1 MAKPRR
7 TVLVIDSSA
16 KNCDNFKRQ
25 LRQDVVFSYQFLTQ
39 QSSLKLLTE
48 LPSQPIDGI
57 LFSLERL
64 GPDEFS
70 FFDHLKSTLEDLC
83 PPLIVVGNGDPDFIV
98 QAFKHGATDY
108 LVKGKIAGDD
118 LCRALRIA
126 IENAELKRQ
135 LHLSHQHFQA
145 SVECLVDC
153 FGIFTAMRDETGQ
166 IVDFRIEYLNQAAC
180 DNNRMPREK
189 QLGCGLCEVL
199 PGHIESGLFDAY
211 CHLVETGEPVVQDSV
226 IFQDTYGGKREMVRA
241 FDIRA
246 TKFGDGFVSSWR
258 DITERKRIELQL
270 SQTVSDLQRE
280 QGRLQRLIDTAPIGI
295 GISNSNGEV
304 KVVNDAMLDLHG
316 YTREEFEQQG
326 LNWWDFIPEESRQ
339 LSEQGVMQLRQKGRL
354 PPLEMELQLRDGRRV
369 PIWFSATQWVYS
381 SDEHVSFAVDLTPQK
396 QAEQALQQS
405 EQRYRDLAE
414 AMPQIVWT
422 ADACGAITYW
432 NQRWYDYTGLSEAAS
447 MGLAG
452 VQAVHPDQQ
461 DCTLTQWQTALSS
474 WEPFEMQYRIRR
486 FDGEYRWFI
495 CRALPS
501 FGPEGNISGWLGTIT
516 DIEELRQAKDNLR
529 RREQQLRQ
537 QLVERTRAEA
547 ALRQAT
553 ERLDLTLKS
562 APIILFTQ
570 DRDLRYTWIYKPAPD
585 FSAEDVIG
593 RHDADLI
600 SPASAAR
607 LTALKQQVLQTG
619 EGLRQEVEI
628 IKDNVSL
635 YYDLTI
641 DPLWDDK
648 NAIAGITCAAVDITH
663 RVRLEQQRQEAEAQQ
678 RKIAAEFQVLY
689 DQAPCGYHSLDKH
702 GVFVQINETELHM
715 LGYQRDEVLG
725 KKFSD
730 FLTAESVPTFRE
742 NFPGFKQ
749 QGWAKDLE
757 FQLICKDGSILPIS
771 LSATGVYDEDGNFL
785 RSRSVVVD
793 ISERK
798 RLETERLQA
807 ETAFLDNEKL
817 LRLALSGANAGSWA
831 WKIATGEIT
840 WSAETYELFG
850 FDPAEGPPSYENCLA
865 VMHPDDRERVD
876 ADVMNVIEQRFAEL
890 RTEFRV
896 IHPQRGIR
904 WLLGLGRLSLD
915 SQGMPIQFSGINLDI
930 TDQKTAA
937 EQREQLLE
945 REQIAREEAEKANR
959 IKDEFLAILSHELRS
974 PLNPILGWSKLLQT
988 QKLPAEKTTQALET
1002 IERNA
1007 KLQAQLIDDLLDVA
1021 RILRGKLKL
1030 QNAPVDLRSVLQSA
1044 MDVVKTAAEAKSI
1057 DVQLV
1062 IDHVDNHP
1070 GDNLTSDRQKPL
1082 FPVNGDNGRLQ
1093 QVFWNLLSNAIK
1105 FTPSGGRVEI
1115 FLELVVGR
1123 EPEREGARAPER
1135 GEGYQVSGPRSQ
1147 EEVASTDVPSP
1158 HLPSCAQITVKDTG
1172 KGISADFLP
1181 HLFESFRQ
1189 EDVSITRK
1197 FGGLGLGLAIVRYL
1211 VEAHGGTITADSPGE
1226 GLGAT
1231 FTVTLPLSAGP
1242 ATSQPVAKPPQEQN
1256 LKGIRVVTVDD
1267 DPDSL
1272 ELLTMVLSFY
1282 GAEVQTFS
1290 SAADVLAQ
1298 WQALQPDILLSDIG
1312 MPDID
1317 GYDLIQN
1324 IRKLPSPNGKPV
1336 PAIAISAY
1344 AHEVDQQKALASGFQ
1359 QHISKPLEVD
1369 QLVQSVARLVRG
1381 EG

>member
-452 VQAVHPDQQ
+452 VQAVHLDQR
-461 DCTLTQWQTALSS
+461 DRTLTQWQAALSS

-501 FGPEGNISGWLGTIT
+501 FGPKGNISGWLGTIT
-516 DIEELRQAKDNLR
+516 DIED
-529 RREQQLRQ
+529 
-537 QLVERTRAEA
+537 
-547 ALRQAT
+547 
-553 ERLDLTLKS
+553 
-562 APIILFTQ
+562 
-570 DRDLRYTWIYKPAPD
+570 
-585 FSAEDVIG
+585 
-593 RHDADLI
+593 
-600 SPASAAR
+600 
-607 LTALKQQVLQTG
+607 LKQVKENL
-619 EGLRQEVEI
+619 LR
-628 IKDNVSL
+628 
-635 YYDLTI
+635 
-641 DPLWDDK
+641 
-648 NAIAGITCAAVDITH
+648 
-663 RVRLEQQRQEAEAQQ
+663 AEAQQ

-988 QKLPAEKTTQALET
+988 QKLPAEKTTQALAT

-1062 IDHVDNHP
+1062 IDHVDDHP
-1070 GDNLTSDRQKPL
+1070 GDNLTSARQKPL

-1123 EPEREGARAPER
+1123 EPESEGAREPER
-1135 GEGYQVSGPRSQ
+1135 VEGYQVSGPRSQ
-1147 EEVASTDVPSP
+1147 EEVASINVPSP

-1369 QLVQSVARLVRG
+1369 QLVQSVPGWCEGRG
-1381 EG
+1381 SGVGG

>member
-25 LRQDVVFSYQFLTQ
+25 LRQDVVFSYQVLAQ

-326 LNWWDFIPEESRQ
+326 LNWWDFIPEKSRQ

-452 VQAVHPDQQ
+452 VQAVHPDQR
-461 DCTLTQWQTALSS
+461 DRTLTQWQAALSS

-516 DIEELRQAKDNLR
+516 DIEDLKQAKENL
-529 RREQQLRQ
+529 LR
-537 QLVERTRAEA
+537 
-547 ALRQAT
+547 
-553 ERLDLTLKS
+553 
-562 APIILFTQ
+562 
-570 DRDLRYTWIYKPAPD
+570 
-585 FSAEDVIG
+585 
-593 RHDADLI
+593 
-600 SPASAAR
+600 
-607 LTALKQQVLQTG
+607 
-619 EGLRQEVEI
+619 
-628 IKDNVSL
+628 
-635 YYDLTI
+635 
-641 DPLWDDK
+641 
-648 NAIAGITCAAVDITH
+648 
-663 RVRLEQQRQEAEAQQ
+663 AEAQQ

-974 PLNPILGWSKLLQT
+974 PLNPILGWSK
-988 QKLPAEKTTQALET
+988 
-1002 IERNA
+1002 
-1007 KLQAQLIDDLLDVA
+1007 
-1021 RILRGKLKL
+1021 
-1030 QNAPVDLRSVLQSA
+1030 
-1044 MDVVKTAAEAKSI
+1044 
-1057 DVQLV
+1057 
-1062 IDHVDNHP
+1062 
-1070 GDNLTSDRQKPL
+1070 
-1082 FPVNGDNGRLQ
+1082 
-1093 QVFWNLLSNAIK
+1093 
-1105 FTPSGGRVEI
+1105 
-1115 FLELVVGR
+1115 
-1123 EPEREGARAPER
+1123 
-1135 GEGYQVSGPRSQ
+1135 
-1147 EEVASTDVPSP
+1147 
-1158 HLPSCAQITVKDTG
+1158 
-1172 KGISADFLP
+1172 
-1181 HLFESFRQ
+1181 
-1189 EDVSITRK
+1189 
-1197 FGGLGLGLAIVRYL
+1197 
-1211 VEAHGGTITADSPGE
+1211 
-1226 GLGAT
+1226 
-1231 FTVTLPLSAGP
+1231 
-1242 ATSQPVAKPPQEQN
+1242 
-1256 LKGIRVVTVDD
+1256 
-1267 DPDSL
+1267 
-1272 ELLTMVLSFY
+1272 
-1282 GAEVQTFS
+1282 
-1290 SAADVLAQ
+1290 
-1298 WQALQPDILLSDIG
+1298 
-1312 MPDID
+1312 
-1317 GYDLIQN
+1317 
-1324 IRKLPSPNGKPV
+1324 
-1336 PAIAISAY
+1336 
-1344 AHEVDQQKALASGFQ
+1344 
-1359 QHISKPLEVD
+1359 
-1369 QLVQSVARLVRG
+1369 
-1381 EG
+1381 

>member
-326 LNWWDFIPEESRQ
+326 LNWWDFIPEKSRQ

-452 VQAVHPDQQ
+452 VQAVHPDQR
-461 DCTLTQWQTALSS
+461 DRTLTQWQAALSS

-516 DIEELRQAKDNLR
+516 DIEDLKQAKENL
-529 RREQQLRQ
+529 LR
-537 QLVERTRAEA
+537 
-547 ALRQAT
+547 
-553 ERLDLTLKS
+553 
-562 APIILFTQ
+562 
-570 DRDLRYTWIYKPAPD
+570 
-585 FSAEDVIG
+585 
-593 RHDADLI
+593 
-600 SPASAAR
+600 
-607 LTALKQQVLQTG
+607 
-619 EGLRQEVEI
+619 
-628 IKDNVSL
+628 
-635 YYDLTI
+635 
-641 DPLWDDK
+641 
-648 NAIAGITCAAVDITH
+648 
-663 RVRLEQQRQEAEAQQ
+663 AEAQQ

-915 SQGMPIQFSGINLDI
+915 SQGTPIQFSGINLDI

-1062 IDHVDNHP
+1062 IDHVDDHP

-1123 EPEREGARAPER
+1123 EPESEGARAPER
-1135 GEGYQVSGPRSQ
+1135 GEGYQVSGARSQ
-1147 EEVASTDVPSP
+1147 EEVASTDVPPP
-1158 HLPSCAQITVKDTG
+1158 HLPTCAQITVKDTG